1 MMSYRPL
8 PESLTIKKSKVEG
21 LGLFSKT
28 KILKGTTLG
37 LTHIVIHGSIIRT
50 PLGGFYNHSD
60 KPNCFKYEK
69 DNHTDYDNTYYFL
82 KTIRDIEEG
91 EELTVKYTLY
101 NI

>member
-1 MMSYRPL
+1 MTYNPL
-8 PESLTIKKSKVEG
+8 PKYLTIKESKIDG

-28 KILKGTTLG
+28 KILKGMNLG
-37 LTHIVIHGSIIRT
+37 LTHMIFHGTIIRT

>member
-1 MMSYRPL
+1 MSYHPL
-8 PESLTIKKSKVEG
+8 PESLTIKKSMCEG

-28 KILKGTTLG
+28 KILKGTNLG
-37 LTHIVIHGSIIRT
+37 LTHIIIHGSIIRT